1 MSARVTIDV
10 QPTPDAA
17 MRAAAERLVDGAARA
32 VSASGRFTIALSGGT
47 TPRNLYALLATPPYA
62 TRVPWPAAHVFW
74 GDERC
79 VPPDDPAS
87 NYRLAH
93 ETLLAHVPVVPEQV
107 HRVRGED
114 AAFAAAALYERELR
128 AALRTPHGPP
138 TTQPGARLDVM
149 LLGLG
154 DNGHTASLFP
164 YSPALDEREYW
175 VLAVDVDAT
184 PPARI
189 TLTAP
194 AINAAALVVFVVV
207 GAAKASILRR
217 VLEGPRDP
225 AALPAQLVDPVDGEV
240 CWVVD
245 AAAAAELRRG

>member
-1 MSARVTIDV
+1 M
-10 QPTPDAA
+10 PTRAEVEVLPTREAL
-17 MRAAAERLVDGAARA
+17 MEAAAARFVAAAGAALR
-32 VSASGRFTIALSGGT
+32 ASGRFVVALAGGS
-47 TPRNLYALLATPPYA
+47 TPKALYALLAGAPWA
-62 TRVPWPAAHVFW
+62 GRVDWSRVHVFW

-93 ETLLAHVPVVPEQV
+93 ETLLARVPVVPDRV
-107 HRVRGED
+107 RRVRGED
-114 AAFAAAALYERELR
+114 EAFAAAALYERELR
-128 AALRTPHGPP
+128 AALRTLHGPP

-164 YSPALDEREYW
+164 YSPALDERECW

-194 AINAAALVVFVVV
+194 VINAAALVVFVVV
-207 GAAKASILRR
+207 GAAKA
-217 VLEGPRDP
+217 
-225 AALPAQLVDPVDGEV
+225 
-240 CWVVD
+240 
-245 AAAAAELRRG
+245 